1 MQYGIPQ
8 STSFVA
14 EATPDVRATFIRKV
28 YTLFFASLLTTIAVG
43 AISAQ
48 AAFAP
53 AMLALRPVWIIGTF
67 ACLIGMFFARRVSG
81 LNLVLLYLFAAME
94 GALLGPLVSMINQVM
109 PGVPA
114 QAAWLTGGVFGGL
127 SIYVFQS
134 KRDFSFLGGMLWASL
149 LALLIAGFVM
159 FFVGSTVA
167 NTLYCIVGI
176 LIFSGYVLYDTSQIM
191 NHLEPGQEAVGAIEL
206 YLDILNLF
214 LFVLRLLGIFNSSS
228 RD

>member
-1 MQYGIPQ
+1 MQYGIAH

-43 AISAQ
+43 TIAAQ

-53 AMLALRPVWIIGTF
+53 TMMALQPVWIIGTF

-127 SIYVFQS
+127 SVYVFQS
-134 KRDFSFLGGMLWASL
+134 KKDFSFLGGMLWASL
-149 LALLIAGFVM
+149 LALLIGGFVM
-159 FFVGSTVA
+159 MFIGSSA
-167 NTLYCIVGI
+167 LNTLYCIGGI

-214 LFVLRLLGIFNSSS
+214 LFILRLLGIFNSSS